1 MQTVLVPGN
10 DDPLKSGGLRCAG
23 TAPVPVPARIA
34 EGRLEVDEALPKRL
48 RERLAGTPHERLPP
62 GIVLAPAAGVD
73 PLGPDPYL
81 QSTTFLTA
89 AAALEAGLGV
99 GLLTR
104 GVPARGFD
112 PLFRRYPGKVVA
124 HVAVSLPDLEPD
136 GAALWPSRLAS
147 IAALAGAG
155 VPTWLRIEPSV
166 PSRTDSSSVLGRW
179 IEPAA
184 SAGARGVVVAPL
196 VLDEAG
202 RELVDD
208 DPAVLDYYR
217 PGRRRRRGMP
227 PAAPVAH
234 LPLEREAALLWRVRR
249 LAEDF
254 DLPVRL
260 CRCARAVA
268 GSCGLAAIPSQA
280 RPDGRLDRQLSLWAG

>member
-1 MQTVLVPGN
+1 MQTVLVATN
-10 DDPLKSGGLRCAG
+10 DDPLKTGGLRCAG
-23 TAPVPVPARIA
+23 SAPAPVPGRIA
-34 EGRLEVDEALPKRL
+34 EGRLEVDESLPERL
-48 RERLAGTPHERLPP
+48 RERLAETPDDPLPP
-62 GIVLAPAAGVD
+62 GIVLAPTAGVD

-124 HVAVSLPDLEPD
+124 QVAVSLPDLEPD
-136 GAALWPSRLAS
+136 GAALWPSRLGS
-147 IAALAGAG
+147 IAAFAAAR
-155 VPTWLRIEPSV
+155 VPTWLRVDPSV
-166 PSRTDSSSVLGRW
+166 PSRTDTPSVLERW
-179 IEPAA
+179 VEPAA

-202 RELVDD
+202 RELVDH
-208 DPAVLDYYR
+208 DPAVFDYYR

-227 PAAPVAH
+227 PAAPVPH

-249 LAEDF
+249 VAEDF
-254 DLPVRL
+254 DLPVHL

-268 GSCGLAAIPSQA
+268 GSCGLVAIPS
-280 RPDGRLDRQLSLWAG
+280 PPVLGGRVDRQLSLWAG